1 MKTIKP
7 ESTGLF
13 CLSSGDVELAKYL
26 AGMLPITC
34 FVGEDWQQGFRSCN
48 GGLLQSLSD
57 AFRDYSVLLL
67 IAESGAFIPENLPHS
82 DGVTVILIAEHNARL
97 LAGPAGGATAL
108 IHYLDEACQR
118 RRTAVS
124 DALCRALTRE
134 NRAIPQCGFNS

>member
-1 MKTIKP
+1 M
-7 ESTGLF
+7 
-13 CLSSGDVELAKYL
+13 AKYL

-97 LAGPAGGATAL
+97 LVGPAGGATAL

-124 DALCRALTRE
+124 DALCRALRL
-134 NRAIPQCGFNS
+134 RFSLYHRQYAIILFHLQQTIERRHPIEMFMT